1 MRKVLVFLLLVFIFS
16 ACGKRQE
23 QLPKSTGQFKQINL
37 VEFNNILNS
46 NAGKVV
52 LVNFFATW
60 CPPCRKEIPE
70 LINMAKEYKD
80 KDLIII
86 GISVDENGEE
96 AVAPFSQQ
104 VGFNYPIYLTTPE
117 LNSSFNIDA
126 VPQIFLYDKTGKLIA
141 NLKGYVES
149 KELTA
154 MIEKLL

>member
-1 MRKVLVFLLLVFIFS
+1 MKKILVFLLSVLILS
-16 ACGKRQE
+16 ACGKKQE

-46 NAGKVV
+46 NNGKVV

-70 LINMAKEYKD
+70 LINMANEYKD
-80 KDLIII
+80 KNLVII

-104 VGFNYPIYLTTPE
+104 VGFNYPVFLTTPE

-126 VPQIFLYDKTGKLIA
+126 VPQIFIYDKQGKLVA
-141 NLKGYVES
+141 NLKGYIES
-149 KELTA
+149 SELKA
-154 MIEKLL
+154 MIDKLL

>member
-1 MRKVLVFLLLVFIFS
+1 MRKILIFLSLVLIFS
-16 ACGKRQE
+16 SCGKKE
-23 QLPKSTGQFKQINL
+23 EVTTKTSGQFKQLTPI
-37 VEFNNILNS
+37 EFNNILNS
-46 NAGKVV
+46 SNGKVV

-70 LINMAKEYKD
+70 LINIASEYKD
-80 KDLIII
+80 KNLVII

-104 VGFNYPIYLTTPE
+104 VGFNYPVFLTTAE

-141 NLKGYVES
+141 NLKGFVES
-149 KELTA
+149 KELKA
-154 MIEKLL
+154 MIDKLL